1 MRKIAILSDIHGNH
15 IALKMV
21 LQDIS
26 RQGIQECFV
35 LGDMVG
41 YYYHP
46 VEVMR
51 LLNESG
57 LKLSMIR
64 GNHERMMIKVL
75 QGELTW
81 KEVSRKYGHG
91 LQMAAQQLPKVLL
104 QELLSLPDQRT
115 EVRDDVS
122 FLLCHG
128 APTDVDR
135 YIYPDAPKSQFD
147 FPDVRT
153 DFVFLGHTHY
163 SLIRPGERFLLV
175 NPGSVGQARNRG
187 GLASWCVVNLDNGV
201 VTMQNTPYDIES
213 ILQECKQHDSDV
225 PYLQDVLLR

>member
-15 IALKMV
+15 IALKAV

-26 RQGIQECFV
+26 CQGIQECFV

-46 VEVMR
+46 VEVMH
-51 LLNESG
+51 LLSKSG

-64 GNHERMMIKVL
+64 GNHERMIAKVL

-81 KEVSRKYGHG
+81 REVSLKYGHG
-91 LQMAAQQLPKVLL
+91 LQIAVQQLPKTTL
-104 QELLSLPDQRT
+104 QKLLSLPDQRT
-115 EVRDDVS
+115 EERDDVS

-128 APTDVDR
+128 APSDVDR
-135 YIYPDAPKSQFD
+135 YIYPDAPMGEFD
-147 FPDVRT
+147 FPDVRAN
-153 DFVFLGHTHY
+153 FVFLGHTHY
-163 SLIRPGERFLLV
+163 PMIRQDSHFLLV

-187 GLASWCVVNLDNGV
+187 GLASWCVLNLDNDV
-201 VTMQNTPYDIES
+201 VTMQSTPYDITS

>member
-1 MRKIAILSDIHGNH
+1 MKIAVLSDIHGNYV
-15 IALKMV
+15 ALKAV

-26 RQGIQECFV
+26 RQGVQECFI

-46 VEVMR
+46 AEVMW
-51 LLNESG
+51 LLGESG

-64 GNHERMMIKVL
+64 GNHERMMTKVL

-81 KEVSRKYGHG
+81 KEISRKYGHG
-91 LQMAAQQLPKVLL
+91 LQMAAQQLPKTVL
-104 QELLSLPDQRT
+104 QEILSLPDQRM
-115 EVRDDVS
+115 EEREGVS

-128 APTDVDR
+128 APSDMDR
-135 YIYPDAPKSQFD
+135 YIYPDAPMHQFD

-163 SLIRPGERFLLV
+163 PLVRQGGRFLIV

-187 GLASWCVVNLDNGV
+187 GLASWCAVNLANNV
-201 VTMQNTPYDIES
+201 ITMQSTPYDVEAV
-213 ILQECKQHDSDV
+213 LQECKRHDPNM